1 MAGGISNV
9 ASGIQTIDALLGLF
23 RWNGLNLTYNFPDTA
38 DYYDATYFTAGM
50 VPSPPTF
57 DFSSFAP
64 ATASLAA
71 AIDRAIGSELMAVAP
86 LVYTSTAPGAAAD
99 SSFAMASLFADPEL
113 DAPPGGIGYYPGIV
127 QRGGDAWF
135 NVDQSR
141 FDDIAVGDSAY
152 WVVLHELGHTVG
164 LKHGHAND
172 RAGPTMDLLPD
183 ATNSFEFSVM
193 TYRHYVGAPDVP
205 VPDDTQPDSFP
216 QSLMMY
222 DIAAIQYMYGANFDT
237 NSSNTVY
244 TFSPVTGEMFVDG
257 VGQGTPSGNRIFRTI
272 WDGNGV
278 DTYDLSN
285 YSTDLQLDLAPG
297 GWSDFNSGQLA
308 LLSIANGIYAG
319 GNVYNALQFNDDP
332 HSLIENAVGGSGND
346 TILGNSANN
355 VLSGNGGTDHL
366 FGLEGSDTL
375 AGGIGGDELDGGA
388 GFDYASYQA
397 AGSGVLASLAAP
409 ALNTGEAFGDTYV
422 SIEGLI
428 GSAFP
433 DVLAGDANANTLIG
447 NGSADSLF
455 GGGNNDRLIG
465 GSGVDLLNGGPGDD
479 VLEGGP
485 GADTH
490 FGGSGFDFASYE
502 SSATAVV
509 ASLSNPAFNTGDA
522 SGDTYLGVEGLI
534 GTPFNDALIG
544 DGIGNEL
551 RGRGGND
558 LLAGKGGNDR
568 IVGGAGNDGLL
579 GGAGN
584 DTFAFA
590 RGFDSDTIYDWQDG
604 KLFNDVISFEGMGI
618 SMAQLSITYSAGNAT
633 VTVIPTGDEI
643 HILGAPVGSIGV
655 DDFLF

>member
-1 MAGGISNV
+1 MTG
-9 ASGIQTIDALLGLF
+9 
-23 RWNGLNLTYNFPDTA
+23 
-38 DYYDATYFTAGM
+38 
-50 VPSPPTF
+50 
-57 DFSSFAP
+57 
-64 ATASLAA
+64 
-71 AIDRAIGSELMAVAP
+71 
-86 LVYTSTAPGAAAD
+86 
-99 SSFAMASLFADPEL
+99 PET
-113 DAPPGGIGYYPGIV
+113 GK
-127 QRGGDAWF
+127 Q
-135 NVDQSR
+135 
-141 FDDIAVGDSAY
+141 
-152 WVVLHELGHTVG
+152 
-164 LKHGHAND
+164 
-172 RAGPTMDLLPD
+172 
-183 ATNSFEFSVM
+183 
-193 TYRHYVGAPDVP
+193 
-205 VPDDTQPDSFP
+205 
-216 QSLMMY
+216 
-222 DIAAIQYMYGANFDT
+222 
-237 NSSNTVY
+237 
-244 TFSPVTGEMFVDG
+244 VT
-257 VGQGTPSGNRIFRTI
+257 
-272 WDGNGV
+272 
-278 DTYDLSN
+278 
-285 YSTDLQLDLAPG
+285 
-297 GWSDFNSGQLA
+297 

-375 AGGIGGDELDGGA
+375 VGGIGGDELDGGA

-447 NGSADSLF
+447 NGSADLLF

-558 LLAGKGGNDR
+558 LLAGMGGNDR